1 MKTIPRQYLIVS
13 GVIVS
18 LLVIIGFFMF
28 GQDKVENAEDKKTV
42 FGEPAEVIP
51 TVDSSVKAV
60 IEGSKD
66 AVITI
71 SGIPA
76 GTKEIEYE
84 LSYNTKSGSIE
95 GVFGSI
101 DIDGDSKVSEE
112 ITFGTCSSGVCRY
125 HSIDGSVKGTFKFT
139 GSYGKK
145 LLEKEFKV

>member
-42 FGEPAEVIP
+42 FGEPTEVIP

-125 HSIDGSVKGTFKFT
+125 HSIDGPIKGTFKFT

>member
-13 GVIVS
+13 GVIVA

-42 FGEPAEVIP
+42 FGEPTEVIP

>member
-1 MKTIPRQYLIVS
+1 MKSIPKQYLIVS
-13 GVIVS
+13 GVILV

-28 GQDKVENAEDKKTV
+28 GQGEAANTEDKKTV

-51 TVDSSVKAV
+51 TVDSSVKAT

-66 AVITI
+66 GVITI
-71 SGIPA
+71 SGIPK
-76 GTKEIEYE
+76 GTTEIEYE
-84 LSYNTKSGSIE
+84 LSYSTKTGSIE

-101 DIDGDSKVSEE
+101 EIKGESKVTEE

-125 HSIDGSVKGTFKFT
+125 HSIEGPVKGTFKFS
-139 GSYGKK
+139 GSYGKQ